1 MTTNF
6 SFQLGLNLTCALL
19 GCTVFQPTGVSAQT
33 ASGVSAA
40 CVNELPSVLITL
52 EQEPGFPTTAARG
65 INDQGVMVGFA
76 SVRKGLFSNSNVD
89 APVRWN
95 HRGQRSRLS
104 PQPSGLIFGN
114 LAIFFG
120 DASSTG
126 LAVNNQGQAVGTS
139 NAKAVLYE
147 QGAQRSLNDPSRTST
162 ALSINNSSLVVGA
175 SSFEGTSLRAAL
187 FTNNG
192 VIDLGVLS
200 GGGQS
205 RANSI
210 NDQGVV
216 VGSSA
221 YIDQFGQLRQNRAV
235 IFSKNGTVRS
245 LNGLSSSDTNS
256 AAIAINNQNQ
266 IVGAATFNVPSSS
279 DRAILY
285 QDGTVLDLGSLP
297 GNSSSIAL
305 SINDRGEV
313 VGAAGNHIFLNNRG
327 EVVETLLDRAFL
339 YRQGKLIDLNDL
351 VPANSLWV
359 LRQAHGINNLGEI
372 VGDGTL
378 NGAARSFLL
387 TKPCLQK

>member
-33 ASGVSAA
+33 GSGVSAA
-40 CVNELPSVLITL
+40 CASELPSVLITL
-52 EQEPGFPTTAARG
+52 EQEPGFPATAARG

-76 SVRKGLFSNSNVD
+76 SVRKGLYSTSNVD
-89 APVRWN
+89 APSRWN
-95 HRGQRSRLS
+95 RRGQRSRLS

-120 DASSTG
+120 DALSTG

-139 NAKAVLYE
+139 NGKAMLYE

-162 ALSINNSSLVVGA
+162 AFSINNSRLAVGA

-187 FTNNG
+187 FTNDG

-210 NDQGVV
+210 NDQGVM

-221 YIDQFGQLRQNRAV
+221 YIDQSGQLRQNRAV

-245 LNGLSSSDTNS
+245 LKGLPSSDTNS

-266 IVGAATFNVPSSS
+266 IVGAATFNVPSPS

-313 VGAAGNHIFLNNRG
+313 VGAAGNHTFLNNRG
-327 EVVETLLDRAFL
+327 EVVETLLDRAFV

-359 LRQAHGINNLGEI
+359 LRQA
-372 VGDGTL
+372 
-378 NGAARSFLL
+378 RSVI
-387 TKPCLQK
+387 